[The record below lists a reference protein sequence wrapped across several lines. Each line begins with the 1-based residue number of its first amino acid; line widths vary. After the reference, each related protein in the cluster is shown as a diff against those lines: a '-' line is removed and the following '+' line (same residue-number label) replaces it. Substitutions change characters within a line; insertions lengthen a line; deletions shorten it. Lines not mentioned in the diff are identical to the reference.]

1 MLGRGTAVEGQHSE
15 SPHEEK
21 PSKREGS
28 GALRRVGRPVGVRC
42 GRVAVSVIDPA
53 VARSGENRKASRG
66 DVKIWSGQTT
76 PHVRMPLAATATM
89 KLSFSSILLFLLS
102 KKRKV

>member
-1 MLGRGTAVEGQHSE
+1 MLGRGTAVEGQHIE

-53 VARSGENRKASRG
+53 VSRSGENTTSVGVITNLEWSDNSRRHDAASDDRNNEA
-66 DVKIWSGQTT
+66 QTN
-76 PHVRMPLAATATM
+76 PSLN
-89 KLSFSSILLFLLS
+89 L
-102 KKRKV
+102 